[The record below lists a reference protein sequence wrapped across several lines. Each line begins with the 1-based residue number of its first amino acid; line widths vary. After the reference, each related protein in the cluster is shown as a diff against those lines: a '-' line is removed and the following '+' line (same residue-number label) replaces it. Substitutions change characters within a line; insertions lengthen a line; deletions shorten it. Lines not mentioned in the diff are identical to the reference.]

1 MQDDGKIMTWYLISR
16 DTRWQCNDKLRLT
29 AQVKSALDHRHR
41 GIITPLQVGGNATN
55 WDPSTRSRSRSRS
68 RSRFKSKFKSKS
80 RSKSNKSKPPKK
92 SIKPKLANHLSW
104 ESTTASQLLKA
115 LGVNLFGMLVWS
127 DFHKPRIFVGRF
139 FRQYFWRPGKAITWH
154 PPLRPSPV
162 FPWSVSNADAL
173 NVNLTSAVSMSFTL
187 CIKN

>member
-41 GIITPLQVGGNATN
+41 GIITPLQVGGDATN
-55 WDPSTRSRSRSRS
+55 WDPST
-68 RSRFKSKFKSKS
+68 

-115 LGVNLFGMLVWS
+115 LGVNLFGILVWFE
-127 DFHKPRIFVGRF
+127 FHKPRIFVGRF
-139 FRQYFWRPGKAITWH
+139 FRQYFRRPGKAITWH
-154 PPLRPSPV
+154 PPLRSSPV

>member
-55 WDPSTRSRSRSRS
+55 WDPSTRS
-68 RSRFKSKFKSKS
+68 
-80 RSKSNKSKPPKK
+80 KSNKRKPPKK